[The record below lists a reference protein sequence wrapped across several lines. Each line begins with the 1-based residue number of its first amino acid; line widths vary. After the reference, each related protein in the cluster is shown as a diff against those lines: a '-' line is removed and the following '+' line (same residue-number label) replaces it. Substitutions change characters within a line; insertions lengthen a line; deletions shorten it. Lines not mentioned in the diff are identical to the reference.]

1 MLLLLLLLLLLLVLV
16 VLLYHD
22 GNAQNIDA
30 IKPAQ
35 AKQGTKLSVGV

>member
-1 MLLLLLLLLLLLVLV
+1 MSLSLVLLLILLVIV

-35 AKQGTKLSVGV
+35 AKQGTNLSVGV